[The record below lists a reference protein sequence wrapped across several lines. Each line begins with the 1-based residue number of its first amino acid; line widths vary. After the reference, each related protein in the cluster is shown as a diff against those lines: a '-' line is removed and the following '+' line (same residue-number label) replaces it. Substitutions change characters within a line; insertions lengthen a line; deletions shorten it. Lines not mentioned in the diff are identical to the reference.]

1 MRLFRRS
8 DSSDEAKTALADA
21 KHNLRKVQARSSEVS
36 RVAKALKEI
45 RERNHFAEQLEEIIR
60 SGGLYPNDT

>member
-8 DSSDEAKTALADA
+8 DSSEEAKKALADA

-36 RVAKALKEI
+36 RVANALKEI
-45 RERNHFAEQLEEIIR
+45 RERNHFAEQLEAIIR
-60 SGGLYPNDT
+60 SGGHYPNDT